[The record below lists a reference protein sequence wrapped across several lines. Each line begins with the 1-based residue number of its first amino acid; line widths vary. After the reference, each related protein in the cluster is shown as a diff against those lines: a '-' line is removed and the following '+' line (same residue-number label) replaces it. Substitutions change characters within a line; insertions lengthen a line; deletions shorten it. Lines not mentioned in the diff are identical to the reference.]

1 MAFPSLML
9 EQAMSFTFLCS
20 AFLVF
25 HAYFG
30 YPISLF
36 LIGLVRQRSVARQ
49 DFFPSV
55 SLIITVFNEEKRIRE
70 KLENTLSI
78 VYPVGKLEILVVSD
92 GSTDRTDRIVSEY
105 HDRGITL
112 VPVAVRRGKEHAQRE
127 AVAQAKGDLLVFT
140 DVATLLEPEGLNRI
154 ASNFADPTVGCV
166 SGEDRLIGIGGTTG
180 GEGLYVRYE
189 MWLRRLET
197 EAHSLVGSSGS
208 FFAARRE
215 VCRDFSG
222 EMQSDFRTVLNSV
235 KMGLRAINDSGA
247 LGYYKDVS
255 DSKRE
260 FDRKVRTVL
269 RGLTVFLRNLEFLN
283 PSKYGFFSYQYFCH
297 KLLRWLVPIFLVSAF
312 VSNGFLIDDGRLFL
326 ITFLLQVMF
335 YGYGVSVSWIVGTSE
350 SLGTLGKIP
359 VYFVTVNASILV
371 AWWKYIMGERIIMW
385 KPSER

>member
-9 EQAMSFTFLCS
+9 EQVMYFTFLCS

-36 LIGLVRQRSVARQ
+36 LIGLVRKRSVARQ
-49 DFFPSV
+49 EYFPSV

-78 VYPVGKLEILVVSD
+78 LYPEGKLEILVVSD
-92 GSTDRTDRIVSEY
+92 GSKDRTDSIVLDYS
-105 HDRGITL
+105 DRGITL
-112 VPVAVRRGKEHAQRE
+112 LPVAMRRGKEHAQRE
-127 AVAQAKGDLLVFT
+127 AVARAKGDLLVFT
-140 DVATLLEPEGLNRI
+140 DVATLLEPGGLKRI
-154 ASNFADPTVGCV
+154 VSNFADPTVGCV
-166 SGEDRLIGIGGTTG
+166 SGEDRLIGDDGTTG

-189 MWLRRLET
+189 MRLRRLET

-235 KMGLRAINDSGA
+235 KMGLRAINDPGA

-283 PSKYGFFSYQYFCH
+283 ISKYGFFSYQYFCH
-297 KLLRWLVPIFLVSAF
+297 KLLRWLVPLFLISAF
-312 VSNGFLIDDGRLFL
+312 VANGFLIYDGKFFL
-326 ITFLLQVMF
+326 VTFLLQVIF
-335 YGYGVSVSWIVGTSE
+335 YGYGVSRIVGTSR
-350 SLGTLGKIP
+350 SLGTLGKIS

-371 AWWKYIMGERIIMW
+371 AWWKYIKGERIIMW

>member
-9 EQAMSFTFLCS
+9 EQAMHFTFLCS

-30 YPISLF
+30 YPVSLL
-36 LIGLVRQRSVARQ
+36 LIGLVRKRSVARQ
-49 DFFPSV
+49 ENFPSV

-78 VYPVGKLEILVVSD
+78 LYPEGKLEILVVSD
-92 GSTDRTDRIVSEY
+92 GSTDHTERIVLEY

-112 VPVAVRRGKEHAQRE
+112 LPLPVRRGKEHAQRE

-140 DVATLLEPEGLNRI
+140 DVATMLEPEGLQRI
-154 ASNFADPTVGCV
+154 VSNFADPTVGCV
-166 SGEDRLIGIGGTTG
+166 SGEDRLIGPDGTTG
-180 GEGLYVRYE
+180 GEGLYVQYE

-197 EAHSLVGSSGS
+197 GAHSLVGSSGS

-222 EMQSDFRTVLNSV
+222 DMQSDFRTVLNSV
-235 KMGLRAINDSGA
+235 RMGLRAVNDPGA
-247 LGYYKDVS
+247 LGYYMDVS
-255 DSKRE
+255 DSRKE

-269 RGLTVFLRNLEFLN
+269 RGLTVFFRSLEFLN
-283 PSKYGFFSYQYFCH
+283 PSKFGFFSYQYFCH
-297 KLLRWLVPIFLVSAF
+297 KLLRWLVPVFLISAL
-312 VSNGFLIDDGRLFL
+312 VSNGFLIAGGRFFL

-335 YGYGVSVSWIVGTSE
+335 YAFGASLSLIVGTSGF
-350 SLGTLGKIP
+350 LGTLAKIP

-371 AWWKYIMGERIIMW
+371 AWWKYFRGERIIMW
-385 KPSER
+385 KPSVR

>member
-1 MAFPSLML
+1 
-9 EQAMSFTFLCS
+9 MSFTFLCS
-20 AFLVF
+20 ALLVF

-36 LIGLVRQRSVARQ
+36 LVGLSRKRSVARQ

-78 VYPVGKLEILVVSD
+78 VHPEGKLEILVVSD
-92 GSTDRTDRIVSEY
+92 GSTDNTDRIVSEY
-105 HDRGITL
+105 RDRGITL
-112 VPVAVRRGKEHAQRE
+112 IPVAVRRGKEHAQSE

-140 DVATLLEPEGLNRI
+140 DVATMLEPGSLERI
-154 ASNFADPTVGCV
+154 ASNFADPTIGCV
-166 SGEDRLIGIGGTTG
+166 SGEDRLIGAGGNTG

-235 KMGLRAINDSGA
+235 RMGLRAVNDSGA

-269 RGLTVFLRNLEFLN
+269 RGLTVFFQNLEFLN
-283 PSKYGFFSYQYFCH
+283 ISKFGFFSYQYFCH
-297 KLLRWLVPIFLVSAF
+297 KLLRWLVPIFLISAF
-312 VSNGFLIDDGRLFL
+312 VSNGLLIGDGRFFL
-326 ITFLLQVMF
+326 ITFLLQAMF
-335 YGYGVSVSWIVGTSE
+335 YGYGVFRIVGTSR
-350 SLGTLGKIP
+350 SLSTLVKIP

-371 AWWKYIMGERIIMW
+371 AWWKYIKGERIVMW

>member
-1 MAFPSLML
+1 MAFPTLML

-36 LIGLVRQRSVARQ
+36 LIGLVRKRSVVRQ
-49 DFFPSV
+49 DYFPSV

-78 VYPVGKLEILVVSD
+78 LYPEGNLEILVVSD
-92 GSTDRTDRIVSEY
+92 GSTDRTDRIVLEY
-105 HDRGITL
+105 HDRDITL
-112 VPVAVRRGKEHAQRE
+112 LPVSVRRGKEHAQRE
-127 AVAQAKGDLLVFT
+127 AVAKAKGDLLVFT
-140 DVATLLEPEGLNRI
+140 DVATMMEPGGLQRI
-154 ASNFADPTVGCV
+154 VSNFADPTVGCV
-166 SGEDRLIGIGGTTG
+166 SGEDRLIGADGTTG

-208 FFAARRE
+208 FFAARRV

-235 KMGLRAINDSGA
+235 RMGLRAINDPGA

-260 FDRKVRTVL
+260 FDRKVRTVV

-283 PSKYGFFSYQYFCH
+283 ILEYGFFSYQYFCH
-297 KLLRWLVPIFLVSAF
+297 KLLRWLVPIFLISAF
-312 VSNGFLIDDGRLFL
+312 VSNGFLIDDGGFFL
-326 ITFLLQVMF
+326 ITFLLQVIF
-335 YGYGVSVSWIVGTSE
+335 YGYGVSRIFGASRSF
-350 SLGTLGKIP
+350 GTLENIP

-371 AWWKYIMGERIIMW
+371 AWWKYITGERIIMW

>member
-1 MAFPSLML
+1 ML

-36 LIGLVRQRSVARQ
+36 LIGLVRQRSVVRQ
-49 DFFPSV
+49 DYFPSV

-78 VYPVGKLEILVVSD
+78 PYPEGKLEILVVSD
-92 GSTDRTDRIVSEY
+92 GSTDNTERIVLEY
-105 HDRGITL
+105 HDRGITML
-112 VPVAVRRGKEHAQRE
+112 PVAVRKGKEHAQRE

-140 DVATLLEPEGLNRI
+140 DVATMLEPEGLQRI
-154 ASNFADPTVGCV
+154 VSNFADPTVGCV
-166 SGEDRLIGIGGTTG
+166 SGEDRLIGASGSTG

-235 KMGLRAINDSGA
+235 KMGLRAVNDSCA

-269 RGLTVFLRNLEFLN
+269 RGLTVFLRNLEFLKI
-283 PSKYGFFSYQYFCH
+283 SKYGFFSYQYFCH
-297 KLLRWLVPIFLVSAF
+297 KLLRWLVPIFLISAF
-312 VSNGFLIDDGRLFL
+312 VSNGFLIYDGRFFL
-326 ITFLLQVMF
+326 VTFLLQVIF
-335 YGYGVSVSWIVGTSE
+335 YGYGVSRIVGTSK

-371 AWWKYIMGERIIMW
+371 AWWKYIRGERILMW

>member
-1 MAFPSLML
+1 MML
-9 EQAMSFTFLCS
+9 EQAMYFTFLCS

-36 LIGLVRQRSVARQ
+36 LICLVRKRSVARQ
-49 DFFPSV
+49 EYFPSV

-78 VYPVGKLEILVVSD
+78 EYPEGKLEILVVSD
-92 GSTDRTDRIVSEY
+92 GSTDHTDRTVLEY
-105 HDRGITL
+105 NDRGITL
-112 VPVAVRRGKEHAQRE
+112 LPVAVRRGKEHAQRE

-140 DVATLLEPEGLNRI
+140 DVATMLEPGGLQRI
-154 ASNFADPTVGCV
+154 VSNFADPTVGCA
-166 SGEDRLIGIGGTTG
+166 SGEDRLIGDDGTTG

-222 EMQSDFRTVLNSV
+222 DMQSDFRTVLNSV
-235 KMGLRAINDSGA
+235 KMGLRAINDPEA

-269 RGLTVFLRNLEFLN
+269 RGLTVFIQNLEFLN
-283 PSKYGFFSYQYFCH
+283 IAKYGFFSYQYFCH
-297 KLLRWLVPIFLVSAF
+297 KLLRWLVPIFLISVF
-312 VSNGFLIDDGRLFL
+312 VSNGLLIDDGRFFL
-326 ITFLLQVMF
+326 ITFLLQVIF
-335 YGYGVSVSWIVGTSE
+335 YGYGVFRIVGTSG
-350 SLGTLGKIP
+350 SLGALGKIP

-371 AWWKYIMGERIIMW
+371 AWWKYLKGERIIMW

>member
-1 MAFPSLML
+1 
-9 EQAMSFTFLCS
+9 MSFTFLCA

-49 DFFPSV
+49 DYFPSV

-70 KLENTLSI
+70 KIENTLSI
-78 VYPVGKLEILVVSD
+78 LYPEGKLEILFVSD
-92 GSTDRTDRIVSEY
+92 GSTDRTDSIVLEY

-112 VPVAVRRGKEHAQRE
+112 LPVSERRGKEHAQRE

-140 DVATLLEPEGLNRI
+140 DVATMLEPGGLERI
-154 ASNFADPTVGCV
+154 VSNFADPTVGCV
-166 SGEDRLIGIGGTTG
+166 SGEDRLIGADGTTG

-197 EAHSLVGSSGS
+197 KAHSLVGSSGS

-215 VCRDFSG
+215 VCRDFTG
-222 EMQSDFRTVLNSV
+222 DMQSDFRTVLNSV
-235 KMGLRAINDSGA
+235 RMGLRAINDSGA

-255 DSKRE
+255 DSKKE

-283 PSKYGFFSYQYFCH
+283 PSNYGFFSYQYFCH
-297 KLLRWLVPIFLVSAF
+297 KLLRWLVPIFLISAF
-312 VSNGFLIDDGRLFL
+312 VSNGFLVDGGRFYLT
-326 ITFLLQVMF
+326 TFLLQVMF
-335 YGYGVSVSWIVGTSE
+335 YGYGVSMSLFAGS
-350 SLGTLGKIP
+350 SRALGTLGRIP
-359 VYFVTVNASILV
+359 VYFITVNASILV
-371 AWWKYIMGERIIMW
+371 AWWKYIKGERIIMW

>member
-1 MAFPSLML
+1 MAFTSLML

-36 LIGLVRQRSVARQ
+36 LIGLVRKRSVARQ
-49 DFFPSV
+49 NYFPSV
-55 SLIITVFNEEKRIRE
+55 SLVITVFNEEKRIRE

-78 VYPVGKLEILVVSD
+78 VYPEGKLEILVVSD
-92 GSTDRTDRIVSEY
+92 GSTDSTDRTVLEY

-112 VPVAVRRGKEHAQRE
+112 LPVAVRRGKEHAQRE

-140 DVATLLEPEGLNRI
+140 DVATMLEPGSLKRI
-154 ASNFADPTVGCV
+154 VSNFADPTVGCV
-166 SGEDRLIGIGGTTG
+166 SGEDRLIGADGSSG

-197 EAHSLVGSSGS
+197 DAHSLVGSSGS

-222 EMQSDFRTVLNSV
+222 NMQSDFRTVLNSV
-235 KMGLRAINDSGA
+235 KMGLRAINDSEA
-247 LGYYKDVS
+247 LGYYRDVS

-260 FDRKVRTVL
+260 FDRKVRTVV
-269 RGLTVFLRNLEFLN
+269 RGLTVYFQNLEFLN
-283 PSKYGFFSYQYFCH
+283 IAKYGFFGYQYFCH
-297 KLLRWLVPIFLVSAF
+297 KLLRWLVPVFLISAF
-312 VSNGFLIDDGRLFL
+312 VSNGLLIDDGWLFL
-326 ITFLLQVMF
+326 ITFLLQVVF
-335 YGYGVSVSWIVGTSE
+335 YVYGVSRIVGSSR
-350 SLGTLGKIP
+350 SLSTLGKIP
-359 VYFVTVNASILV
+359 VYFVTVNASILM
-371 AWWKYIMGERIIMW
+371 AWWKYLKGERIVMW
-385 KPSER
+385 KPSERG

>member
-1 MAFPSLML
+1 MF
-9 EQAMSFTFLCS
+9 EQAMFVTFLCS

-36 LIGLVRQRSVARQ
+36 LIGLVRKRSVARQ
-49 DFFPSV
+49 DYFPSV

-78 VYPVGKLEILVVSD
+78 AYPEGELEILVVSD
-92 GSTDRTDRIVSEY
+92 GSTDSTDRIVSEY

-112 VPVAVRRGKEHAQRE
+112 LPVSVRRGKEHAQRE

-140 DVATLLEPEGLNRI
+140 DVATMLEPGSLMRI
-154 ASNFADPTVGCV
+154 VSNFADPTVGCV
-166 SGEDRLIGIGGTTG
+166 SGEDRLIGVGGSTG

-222 EMQSDFRTVLNSV
+222 DMQSDFRTVLNSV
-235 KMGLRAINDSGA
+235 RMGLRAINDPGA
-247 LGYYKDVS
+247 LGHYKDVS

-269 RGLTVFLRNLEFLN
+269 RGLTVFIQNLEFLN
-283 PSKYGFFSYQYFCH
+283 FAKYGFFSYQYFCH
-297 KLLRWLVPIFLVSAF
+297 KLLRWLVPVFLIATF
-312 VSNGFLIDDGRLFL
+312 VSNAFLIAEGPAFFSLFL
-326 ITFLLQVMF
+326 VQAIF
-335 YGYGVSVSWIVGTSE
+335 YGYGISRILGTSRP
-350 SLGTLGKIP
+350 LGTFGNIP
-359 VYFVTVNASILV
+359 VYFITVNASILL
-371 AWWKYIMGERIIMW
+371 AWWKYLKGERIIMW

>member
-1 MAFPSLML
+1 
-9 EQAMSFTFLCS
+9 MSFTFLCA

-49 DFFPSV
+49 DYFPSV

-70 KLENTLSI
+70 KIENTLSI
-78 VYPVGKLEILVVSD
+78 LYPEGKLEILFVSD
-92 GSTDRTDRIVSEY
+92 GSTDRTDSLVSEY

-112 VPVAVRRGKEHAQRE
+112 LPVSERRGKEHAQRE

-140 DVATLLEPEGLNRI
+140 DVATMLEPGGLVRI
-154 ASNFADPTVGCV
+154 VSNFADPTVGCV
-166 SGEDRLIGIGGTTG
+166 SGEDRLIGADGTTG

-197 EAHSLVGSSGS
+197 KAHSLVGSSGS

-215 VCRDFSG
+215 VCRDFTG
-222 EMQSDFRTVLNSV
+222 DMQSDFRTVLNSV
-235 KMGLRAINDSGA
+235 RMGLRAINDSGA

-255 DSKRE
+255 DSKKE

-283 PSKYGFFSYQYFCH
+283 PSNYGFFSYQYFCH
-297 KLLRWLVPIFLVSAF
+297 KLLRWLVPIFLISAF
-312 VSNGFLIDDGRLFL
+312 VSNGFLVDGGRFYLT
-326 ITFLLQVMF
+326 TFLLQVMF
-335 YGYGVSVSWIVGTSE
+335 YGYGVSMSLFAGS
-350 SLGTLGKIP
+350 SRALGTLGKIP
-359 VYFVTVNASILV
+359 VYFITVNASILV
-371 AWWKYIMGERIIMW
+371 AWWKYIKGERIVMW